1 MGGIFYLKSEGSL
14 GLVFFL
20 IVQTNLTFLKNTID
34 LEIFRK
40 SKIRREKNKK
50 LTLHLLFHG

>member
-34 LEIFRK
+34 LEIFRN